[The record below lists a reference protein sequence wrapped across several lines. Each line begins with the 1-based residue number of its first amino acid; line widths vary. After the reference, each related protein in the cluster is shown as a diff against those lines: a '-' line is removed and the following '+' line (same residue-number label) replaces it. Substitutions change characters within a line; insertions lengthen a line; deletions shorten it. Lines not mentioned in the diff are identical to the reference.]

1 MSDARRYNCVSFD
14 SIDNA
19 PGYWCVS
26 FDSIDNAPGY
36 SCVSFDNID
45 NAPRYYCV
53 KHLRIKII
61 GLANTYFTIWIVKI
75 MRLAITKLRF
85 GLLR

>member
-19 PGYWCVS
+19 PGY
-26 FDSIDNAPGY
+26 
-36 SCVSFDNID
+36 
-45 NAPRYYCV
+45 YCV

-61 GLANTYFTIWIVKI
+61 GLATTYFTIWIVKV
-75 MRLAITKLRF
+75 MRLAIIKLRF
-85 GLLR
+85 G